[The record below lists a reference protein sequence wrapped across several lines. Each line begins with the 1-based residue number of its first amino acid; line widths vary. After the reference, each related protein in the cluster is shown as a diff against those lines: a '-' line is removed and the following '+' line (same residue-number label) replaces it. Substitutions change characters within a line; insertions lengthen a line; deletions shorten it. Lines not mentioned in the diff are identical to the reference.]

1 MKFIYSFL
9 AILTLFLFGCKSDDE
24 PIDITP
30 NPKNGA
36 VHLYEINGTSARSL
50 GDNEETMTQS
60 YSFEVVYGT
69 TANQV
74 TPLKVIF
81 KSYTIDT
88 PEDDLYED
96 VYYEAQQQLLVD
108 TTFYSLKR
116 DGTFSYQSI
125 IEDEQFAEEID
136 FNNPEV
142 YIQRMKEFILES
154 LRVNLFTEWIAYV
167 PKDPITKSSS
177 WKTSSDLSLMSITE
191 VDRQFTWKVDKITSK
206 SIHLKGVSK
215 VESFDF
221 DMMLGPEGAIRF
233 TFDGHITSNYTYELS
248 REDMLIK
255 QAHIQLITDGRLISR
270 EAGPDREN
278 INELLKGEANTYI
291 SRK

>member
-1 MKFIYSFL
+1 MKRYIYIVISL
-9 AILTLFLFGCKSDDE
+9 LILLLSCKTED
-24 PIDITP
+24 PTFDITP
-30 NPKNGA
+30 NPSPGS
-36 VHLYEINGTSARSL
+36 VYLYEISGTSARSL
-50 GDNEETMTQS
+50 GDNEETMNQS
-60 YSFEVVYGT
+60 YSFEITFGQ
-69 TANQV
+69 QV
-74 TPLKVIF
+74 SQLTPLKVIF

-108 TTFYSLKR
+108 TTYYSLKK
-116 DGTFSYQSI
+116 DGTFSYQSVI
-125 IEDEQFAEEID
+125 DDEQFAEEID
-136 FNNPEV
+136 FNNPEI

-167 PKDPITKSSS
+167 PKEPITKNST

-191 VDRQFTWKVDKITSK
+191 VDRQFTWKVEKITSK
-206 SIHLKGVSK
+206 TIHLKGTSK
-215 VESFDF
+215 VETFDF

-233 TFDGHITSNYTYELS
+233 TFDGNIISNYTYELS
-248 REDMLIK
+248 KEDMLIQK
-255 QAHIQLITDGRLISR
+255 AHIQLITDGRLISR
-270 EAGPDREN
+270 EAGPDKEN